1 VSDSASVLTIL
12 LGNLPA
18 SVRAGLVRLFPP
30 GSDVELVGPAAAT
43 ADLPA
48 LARRLRPSVVMVG
61 EDQLLGLEQLRRHYP
76 VPVLL
81 YSSQEPLPGMLREAA
96 RLGVYD
102 YVTPAPITGLEL
114 AEWHRVLKRK
124 LRASQPKPVAPAVS
138 APVMPE
144 RIHTIPL
151 PPRGIVVIGGSTGG
165 APAVEEVLRNLPA
178 GFPWAV
184 LVAVHLPAHFTES
197 LVDRLRRATVLP
209 VAAAAS
215 AARLVAGQ
223 VLVAPGGHNLVVRP
237 IPDSPWLGWQTDFV
251 SEAGLDVPSVD
262 ILMQSA
268 ARLAGRN
275 VLGVVLTGLGQDG
288 TAGARSIR
296 QQGGTVI
303 VQDEASSAVFGM
315 PKAVIQ
321 AGLANEVLPLP
332 AVADAIVRHVQP
344 LVSPLAGRYS
354 SRPQP
359 VPAR

>member
-1 VSDSASVLTIL
+1 MSASTPSFTVL
-12 LGNLPA
+12 LGNLPT
-18 SVRAGLVRLFPP
+18 SVRAGLVRLLLP
-30 GSDVELVGPAAAT
+30 GSDMELVGPAAST
-43 ADLPA
+43 AELPT
-48 LARRLRPSVVMVG
+48 LARRLRPAVVMVA

-81 YSSQEPLPGMLREAA
+81 YSSQAPLPGMLREAA

-102 YVTPAPITGLEL
+102 YVMPAPITGLEL

-124 LRASQPKPVAPAVS
+124 LRASQPKPVVPDASVPL
-138 APVMPE
+138 MTE
-144 RIHTIPL
+144 RIHTMPL

-178 GFPWAV
+178 GFPWAI
-184 LVAVHLPAHFTES
+184 LIAVHLPVHFTES
-197 LVDRLRRATVLP
+197 LVERLRRATVLP
-209 VAAAAS
+209 VMAATS
-215 AARLVAGQ
+215 GTRLEAGQ
-223 VLVAPGGHNLVVRP
+223 IVVAPGGHNLIVRP
-237 IPDSPWLGWQTDFV
+237 ITDSPWLGWQTDFV

-296 QQGGTVI
+296 QQGGTVV

-321 AGLANEVLPLP
+321 AGLANDVLPLP
-332 AVADAIVRHVQP
+332 AVADYIIRHAQP
-344 LVSPLAGRYS
+344 LMVGLAGRYS
-354 SRPQP
+354 SRIQP

>member
-1 VSDSASVLTIL
+1 ML

-30 GSDVELVGPAAAT
+30 GSDVELVGPAAPT
-43 ADLPA
+43 TELPT
-48 LARRLRPSVVMVG
+48 LARRLRPAVVVVT
-61 EDQLLGLEQLRRHYP
+61 EDQLLGLEELRRHYP

-81 YSSQEPLPGMLREAA
+81 YSSHAPLSGMLREVA

-102 YVTPAPITGLEL
+102 YITPAPATGLEL
-114 AEWHRVLKRK
+114 LEWQRLLKRK
-124 LRASQPKPVAPAVS
+124 LAAARPKPTVAD
-138 APVMPE
+138 APLLARSRTV
-144 RIHTIPL
+144 PL
-151 PPRGIVVIGGSTGG
+151 PPRGLVVIGGSTGG

-184 LVAVHLPAHFTES
+184 LVAVHLPAHFTDS

-209 VAAAAS
+209 VAAATS
-215 AARLVAGQ
+215 GARLVAGQ
-223 VLVAPGGHNLVVRP
+223 VLVAPGGHNLAVRP
-237 IPDSPWLGWQTDFV
+237 ITDSPGLGWQTDFV

-268 ARLAGRN
+268 ARLVGRN
-275 VLGVVLTGLGQDG
+275 VLGLVLTGLGQDG

-303 VQDEASSAVFGM
+303 VQDEATSAVFGM
-315 PKAVIQ
+315 PKSVIQ
-321 AGLANEVLPLP
+321 AGLASEVLPLS
-332 AVADAIVRHVQP
+332 AMTDFVIRHAQP
-344 LVSPLAGRYS
+344 LTAGVAGRYS
-354 SRPQP
+354 SRLQP

>member
-1 VSDSASVLTIL
+1 VSDSASALTIL

-18 SVRAGLVRLFPP
+18 SVRAGLARLFPP

-43 ADLPA
+43 AELPA
-48 LARRLRPSVVMVG
+48 LARRLRPAVVMVT

-81 YSSQEPLPGMLREAA
+81 YSSQTPLSGMLREVA

-102 YVTPAPITGLEL
+102 HVMPAPAAGPEL
-114 AEWHRVLKRK
+114 AEWQRLLKRK
-124 LRASQPKPVAPAVS
+124 LAAARPKPAVAVAPQLVRA
-138 APVMPE
+138 
-144 RIHTIPL
+144 HTVPL

-209 VAAAAS
+209 VTAAAS
-215 AARLVAGQ
+215 GSRLVAGQ

-237 IPDSPWLGWQTDFV
+237 ITDSPWLGWQTDFV

-332 AVADAIVRHVQP
+332 VVADAIIRHVQP